1 MRSRHWLLV
10 LAAWQLFVWG
20 TRIRNVM
27 GDESLMGLDQVVLV
41 GLSATFLVY
50 GVIAVGVWREMR
62 PGLGGPTAN
71 GVRWLQ
77 AGACWTVV
85 VWLLRGGDILLSDHE
100 AAFKVVHL
108 VLAGISVALALLV
121 VRVVTAAAPAAED
134 EAPEVPVGDA
144 DATVSPETSPAP

>member
-50 GVIAVGVWREMR
+50 GVVAVGVWRETR
-62 PGLGGPTAN
+62 PGLGGPTTN

-108 VLAGISVALALLV
+108 VLAVISIALALLA
-121 VRVVTAAAPAAED
+121 VRVVNAASAGADGAPSEHAE
-134 EAPEVPVGDA
+134 PP
-144 DATVSPETSPAP
+144 VSPETSPAP

>member
-20 TRIRNVM
+20 TRIKNVM
-27 GDESLMGLDQVVLV
+27 GDKSLMGLDQVVLV

-50 GVIAVGVWREMR
+50 GVVAVGVWREMR
-62 PGLGGPTAN
+62 PALGGPTAN

-100 AAFKVVHL
+100 VAFKVVHL
-108 VLAGISVALALLV
+108 VLGVISIALALQV
-121 VRVVTAAAPAAED
+121 VRVVTGASAAVTDEPSDGAE
-134 EAPEVPVGDA
+134 PP
-144 DATVSPETSPAP
+144 VSPETSPAP